1 MATAVKR
8 AIGIGM
14 AKYFHSLSLN
24 NRINARQESLKLRLI
39 CENTG

>member
-24 NRINARQESLKLRLI
+24 NRINARQESLKL
-39 CENTG
+39 